1 MDKLWS
7 RSRKR
12 LMVVVVSRLV
22 SVWWP
27 HLVMD
32 GWRHDGYA
40 RGVVVQ
46 CRGGVV
52 EFEGETRE

>member
-1 MDKLWS
+1 
-7 RSRKR
+7 
-12 LMVVVVSRLV
+12 VSRLV
-22 SVWWP
+22 SVLWP

-32 GWRHDGYA
+32 GWRRDGYA
-40 RGVVVQ
+40 SGVVVQ